1 MSNIAKG
8 YAIQTDKEFIQFL
21 HFALGAGAKIQ
32 SQFYI
37 ARDLGYITDDD
48 SERIYG
54 MASETARII
63 TGFPKYLKGVNW

>member
-21 HFALGAGAKIQ
+21 HIALGSGTEIQ

-37 ARDLGYITDDD
+37 ARDLDYITDDD
-48 SERIYG
+48 FEQIYG
-54 MASETARII
+54 MASKTARII

>member
-8 YAIQTDKEFIQFL
+8 YARQIDKEFIQFMYI
-21 HFALGAGAKIQ
+21 ALGSGAEIQ

-37 ARDLGYITDDD
+37 SRDLGYITDDD

-54 MASETARII
+54 MANKTAHII